1 MTNTDDVIRACKNA
15 DDISGLV
22 IINRTGELLG
32 HFGLSAPWVVAQ
44 LTILL
49 NSSGTQLG
57 ETLKVSPFQLSTVNL
72 EHLRFV
78 ATQHQD
84 YHYGLV
90 IPASASP
97 PQAVSTLRGITG
109 APSPGEDAP

>member
-1 MTNTDDVIRACKNA
+1 MNTDEIIRACKNA
-15 DDISGLV
+15 DEISGLV
-22 IINRTGELLG
+22 IINRAGELLG

-49 NSSGTQLG
+49 NGSGTQLG
-57 ETLKVSPFQLSTVNL
+57 ETLKVSPCQLCTVNL

-78 ATQHQD
+78 AAQHGD

-97 PQAVSTLRGITG
+97 PQAVTTLRGIIG
-109 APSPGEDAP
+109 DPSPGEDTP